1 MLKIVQV
8 AAIEM
13 THIKLLKTLNEK
25 SVTNDIEVHCVST
38 FGTQQNEV
46 KKQGVNYHNINID
59 RNINPISNLKSIL
72 KMVKL
77 FKQIKPDIVHVH
89 TPIAAILGRI
99 AAKIAGVPTIIYT
112 AHGFYFH
119 EGMS

>member
-46 KKQGVNYHNINID
+46 KNKV
-59 RNINPISNLKSIL
+59 L
-72 KMVKL
+72 
-77 FKQIKPDIVHVH
+77 
-89 TPIAAILGRI
+89 T
-99 AAKIAGVPTIIYT
+99 TII
-112 AHGFYFH
+112 
-119 EGMS
+119 